1 MATHLVTVSV
11 AGDSAI
17 PFGIEVGAAYELI
30 GPDGTRVSWNNPAD
44 RDFIGY
50 VSDITGLDGPDVRE
64 SSELLV
70 EGDGGRHFDFYHG
83 RRPITIS
90 GLFNP
95 NIYGAAAARNITRLL
110 RATNAMRGDAYLR
123 WTATGAQRVEVA
135 VRRTSPPRITGQRAK
150 SFLIGM
156 TAADPR
162 IYGVTT
168 NTLAN
173 GIVYNGYTGLA
184 YAAVSASNVGSVA
197 TFPTISVLGP
207 VTNPVLTNSTS
218 GKVLSLTRTI
228 AAGDRVDLDFTNRTI
243 KTQAGTSIYSALN
256 YTTSE
261 WWPVN
266 PGANTVTLTGT
277 FVSTAAQLSV
287 GWRDA
292 WL

>member
-1 MATHLVTVSV
+1 MTADLVTVAV
-11 AGDSAI
+11 AGDSAV

-30 GPDGTRVSWNNPAD
+30 GPDGTRVSWNDATD

-83 RRPITIS
+83 RRPITMS

-95 NIYGAAAARNITRLL
+95 NVFGAAAARNITRLL

-168 NTLAN
+168 NVQAASVVDSS
-173 GIVYNGYTGLA
+173 GA
-184 YAAVSASNVGSVA
+184 YAAVTASNVGSVA
-197 TFPTISVLGP
+197 TYPTISITGP
-207 VTNPVLTNSTS
+207 ITNPILTNATS

-243 KTQAGTSIYSALN
+243 KTQAGSSVYSSLN

-261 WWPVN
+261 WWPIN
-266 PGANTVTLTGT
+266 PGSNSITLTGT

>member
-1 MATHLVTVSV
+1 MTAHLVTVAV
-11 AGDSAI
+11 PGDSAV

-30 GPDGTRVSWNNPAD
+30 GPDGTRVSWNDPAD

-83 RRPITIS
+83 RRPITMS

-95 NIYGAAAARNITRLL
+95 NVFGASAARNITRLL

-168 NTLAN
+168 NVQAASVVN
-173 GIVYNGYTGLA
+173 SSGA
-184 YAAVSASNVGSVA
+184 YAAVTASNVGSVA
-197 TFPTISVLGP
+197 TYPTISITGP
-207 VTNPVLTNSTS
+207 ITNPILTNATS

-243 KTQAGTSIYSALN
+243 KTQAGSSVYSSLN

-261 WWPVN
+261 WWPIN
-266 PGANTVTLTGT
+266 PGSNSITLTGT